1 MKTERPEKYK
11 ESEILKIDRTDLVT
25 AVNPLIKD
33 PAIRAEDLST
43 EKLREILLNIKIIK
57 HEE

>member
-1 MKTERPEKYK
+1 MKTERSEKYK
-11 ESEILKIDRTDLVT
+11 ESEILKMDRTDLVIG
-25 AVNPLIKD
+25 VNPLIKD
-33 PAIRAEDLST
+33 PAIKAEDLST

>member
-1 MKTERPEKYK
+1 MKTERYEKYK
-11 ESEILKIDRTDLVT
+11 KSEILKMDRTDLVI

-33 PAIRAEDLST
+33 PAIKAEDLST
-43 EKLREILLNIKIIK
+43 EQLREILLNIKIIK

>member
-1 MKTERPEKYK
+1 MKTERYKKYK
-11 ESEILKIDRTDLVT
+11 KSEILKMDRTDLVI

-33 PAIRAEDLST
+33 PAIKAEDLST

>member
-1 MKTERPEKYK
+1 MKTERYEKYK
-11 ESEILKIDRTDLVT
+11 ESEILKMDRTDLVI

-33 PAIRAEDLST
+33 PAIKAEELST

>member
-1 MKTERPEKYK
+1 MKTERYK
-11 ESEILKIDRTDLVT
+11 ESEILKMDRTDLVT
-25 AVNPLIKD
+25 AVSPLIKD
-33 PAIRAEDLST
+33 PAIKAEDLST